1 MIHSY
6 KELVVWQK
14 SMELVALIYKT
25 TYSFPKEEIYGLTSQ
40 MRRAA
45 ISIPSNIA
53 EGRGRGTKKEFTQ
66 FLRISYGSCAELET
80 KLEVAKKLS
89 FGEKLDYNKVDILLT
104 EVSKMLY
111 VMIKNLNPKAPEA
124 SEATGN

>member
-1 MIHSY
+1 
-6 KELVVWQK
+6 
-14 SMELVALIYKT
+14 MELVALIYKT

-40 MRRAA
+40 IRRAA

-80 KLEVAKKLS
+80 QLEVAKKLS